1 MNRRILKKKTK
12 ELAIWFS
19 KNKIPMGFK
28 SEKERKQWCSEVAR
42 LRVGQKVRKSTDE
55 SNTD

>member
-12 ELAIWFS
+12 EFASWFS

-28 SEKERKQWCSEVAR
+28 SEKERKQWCSEIAR
-42 LRVGQKVRKSTDE
+42 LRVGQKVKKNFKENDK
-55 SNTD
+55 